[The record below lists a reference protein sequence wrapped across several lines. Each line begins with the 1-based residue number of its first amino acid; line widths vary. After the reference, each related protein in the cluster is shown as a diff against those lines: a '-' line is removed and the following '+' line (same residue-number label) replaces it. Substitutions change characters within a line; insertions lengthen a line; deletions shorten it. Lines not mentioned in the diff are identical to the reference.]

1 MKIVQLI
8 SRLDEI
14 GGEQSHLIELVKQL
28 HKNGH
33 QILILTSNEPFI
45 QQIIEIQDLGVEIEP
60 LYFMKRKFH
69 LWKDFRA
76 IIEIRKRLKSFQP
89 DLVAMHSSKAGVIGR
104 IAAKSLGI
112 PTVFTVHGWSFS
124 EGVSKMKRLILEKVE
139 KYLAKHTSKIITVST
154 YDYQLALQRKLV
166 LQEKMETIHNG
177 IPTQKT
183 TEKISNNT
191 PLIIMIARFA
201 TPKRQD
207 LLIQALSNMQEI
219 PWKLILIGDGPNREQ
234 NEKRKNDQNLQDRI
248 SFLGVRN
255 DVERFLEQADINVL
269 LSDYEGLPL
278 VIIESMRA
286 CIPTIASNVG
296 GVSELIIDQHSGL
309 LVDNS
314 ISGIQKAIT
323 LLIENISLRKQLG
336 DNSRATFEKHFTI
349 DTMYA
354 KTIQVYQE
362 VIKNAGNENDVSQ
375 INRYKY

>member
-8 SRLDEI
+8 LRLDEI
-14 GGEQSHLIELVKQL
+14 GEEQSHLIELVKQL

-45 QQIIEIQDLGVEIEP
+45 QQIIEIQDLGVELEP

-69 LWKDFRA
+69 LWKDIRA
-76 IIEIRKRLKSFQP
+76 ILEVRKRLKSFQP

-112 PTVFTVHGWSFS
+112 PSVFTVHGWSFS
-124 EGVSKMKRLILEKVE
+124 EGISKMKRLILEKVE

-154 YDYQLALQRKLV
+154 YDYQIALQRKLV

-177 IPTQKT
+177 IPTQET
-183 TEKISNNT
+183 TEKTSNNT

-207 LLIQALSNMQEI
+207 LLIQALANMQEI
-219 PWKLILIGDGPNREQ
+219 PWKLILLGDGPNREQ
-234 NEKRKNDQNLQDRI
+234 NEKRMNDHNLQARI

-255 DVERFLEQADINVL
+255 DAERFLEQADINVL

-286 CIPTIASNVG
+286 GIPTVASNVG
-296 GVSELIIDQHSGL
+296 GVSELIIDQYSGL
-309 LVDNS
+309 LVDNN
-314 ISGIQKAIT
+314 ISGIQNAIK
-323 LLIENISLRKQLG
+323 LLIKDISLRKQLG
-336 DNSRATFEKHFTI
+336 DKSRAIFEKHFTI

-354 KTIQVYQE
+354 KTIQIYQE
-362 VIKNAGNENDVSQ
+362 VIRSAGNENNAS
-375 INRYKY
+375 